1 MCYKLRLDT
10 GQATKEKV
18 NRDVGFFHLMMFVKQ
33 MAEKGEVKFK
43 PAWNL
48 NNPSSLFI
56 AQQWI
61 IINYCNNNDT
71 VDFFMLG
78 FPYIIGS
85 PSKAR

>member
-18 NRDVGFFHLMMFVKQ
+18 NRNVGFFHLMMFVKQ
-33 MAEKGEVKFK
+33 KAAKGEVKYK
-43 PAWNL
+43 LAWNL

-61 IINYCNNNDT
+61 IIKKSKYNDT
-71 VDFFMLG
+71 IDFFMLG
-78 FPYIIGS
+78 VPYIIGS
-85 PSKAR
+85 PSEVG